1 MLYTSAPLPALIDRL
16 VIDDAQP
23 EARGEPR
30 RISGLA
36 EKQRW
41 VLLGEPGSGKS
52 TTFEQAAVADGTSAL
67 TARAFL
73 EGARPLGDTLF
84 LDAVEEYRIG
94 EAGHERLAQLVKAI
108 NDSGYTRWR
117 LTCRSA
123 SLNAPD
129 LKLLANTLG
138 DFETWHLA
146 PLDKTQQR
154 EILTSLGEA
163 DSAAILQKVDDL
175 AAAPLMAIRRP

>member
-16 VIDDAQP
+16 VIDEAQP
-23 EARGEPR
+23 EARDEPR
-30 RISGLA
+30 RVNGLA

-52 TTFEQAAVADGTSAL
+52 ATFEQAAVADGTSAL

-94 EAGHERLAQLVKAI
+94 
-108 NDSGYTRWR
+108 DT
-117 LTCRSA
+117 
-123 SLNAPD
+123 
-129 LKLLANTLG
+129 
-138 DFETWHLA
+138 
-146 PLDKTQQR
+146 
-154 EILTSLGEA
+154 LTSHRPRDKEERRAGL
-163 DSAAILQKVDDL
+163 
-175 AAAPLMAIRRP
+175 RRPSPERVAQSVG